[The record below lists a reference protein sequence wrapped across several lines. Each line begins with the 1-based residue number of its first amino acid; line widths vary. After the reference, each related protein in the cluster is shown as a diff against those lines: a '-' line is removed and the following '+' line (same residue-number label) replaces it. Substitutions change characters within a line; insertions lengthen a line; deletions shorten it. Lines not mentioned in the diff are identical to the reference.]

1 MATTILRRC
10 GRTLNL
16 VMQQKSRPIC
26 LQKFHR
32 LLYAA
37 INDRNP
43 SHFLQ
48 ANSCQIIPVH
58 WLQID
63 TRATVKINNNVVKV
77 LEEENEY
84 FHGCLESSPIYR
96 RYLLIAPDL
105 GKLNTE
111 SKSQPYDLDLRQFL
125 VKLSTEPIE
134 ERYKMISYNK
144 FGKLF
149 MNWSNNFQKLSD
161 EELFLDLKLLSV
173 LNLRLGFTKPLKS
186 IAILVGTVCNDEFI
200 KRMPYWS
207 VDQILMA
214 ADLFFNLRC
223 NNIKKFT
230 FLDKMFLEIEKNLS
244 ALEKEEIIMTLY
256 YANLRRNCTFHF
268 LNKLTRKVSETI
280 SSCSPSEVGII
291 CLGNFKCKNVQMTPF
306 HYMLPP
312 YLIENIDSMDSM
324 IVSAI
329 AKFLTGSHGIRFLTD
344 KSQDLKL
351 QLLFKLA
358 QKAPELDNGTLLK
371 VLEMVE
377 RARCINLKLVRQLES
392 LSLNSNLRQWRT
404 KDLAKMSFLIGNYS
418 TIIEN
423 PGKLLD
429 DIIAELL
436 MADRKTEMKEFLP
449 VVSLAL
455 DGMARVGVYPVE
467 LLKLLYVENNSE
479 YLYDKKS
486 YSITL
491 YQLLDSIR
499 IECPQILEEI
509 SSPFVS
515 NLFARKNDI
524 QGKIRLR
531 LPEAKKKFLKE
542 LSDTLKDVF
551 GRGFVKETSVLA
563 FDDNNI
569 ELCVT
574 EDGEP
579 ILVKK
584 WEKDNNMAKC
594 KRLRFVMLT
603 SIDFYEVF
611 DDENQSRFHIKGFTY
626 MKLRQMK
633 KLGYIPIPVRETDLS
648 QSSDKGKFIKQQI
661 QQALD
666 INKK

>member
-1 MATTILRRC
+1 MAMTILRRC
-10 GRTLNL
+10 CRTLNL
-16 VMQQKSRPIC
+16 VVLQKSRPIY

-37 INDRNP
+37 INDRHP

-63 TRATVKINNNVVKV
+63 TKATVKINNNVVKV

-84 FHGCLESSPIYR
+84 FHGYLESSPVYR

-105 GKLNTE
+105 GKPSAE
-111 SKSQPYDLDLRQFL
+111 SKSQLYDWDLRQFL
-125 VKLSTEPIE
+125 VKLSTEPSE

-149 MNWSNNFQKLSD
+149 MDWSDNFQKLSD

-200 KRMPYWS
+200 KRMPSWS
-207 VDQILMA
+207 VAQILMA
-214 ADLFFNLRC
+214 ADLFYNLRC

-244 ALEKEEIIMTLY
+244 ALEKEDIIMTLY

-268 LNKLTRKVSETI
+268 LNKLTRKVSEALSLCT
-280 SSCSPSEVGII
+280 PSEVGII
-291 CLGNFKCKNVQMTPF
+291 CLGNFKCRNVQMTPF
-306 HYMLPP
+306 HYMLPQ
-312 YLIENIDSMDSM
+312 YLMENIDNMDSM
-324 IVSAI
+324 MVSAI
-329 AKFLTGSHGIRFLTD
+329 TKFLTGSHGIRFLTN

-358 QKAPELDNGTLLK
+358 QKAPELENGTLLK

-404 KDLAKMSFLIGNYS
+404 KDLAKMSFLIGNFS

-429 DIIAELL
+429 NIIAELL
-436 MADRKTEMKEFLP
+436 MADKKTEMQEFLP

-467 LLKLLYVENNSE
+467 LLKLLYIENNSE

-531 LPEAKKKFLKE
+531 LPEAKKNFLKE
-542 LSDTLKDVF
+542 LSDTLRVVF

-569 ELCVT
+569 ELCVS

-579 ILVKK
+579 ILVKE

-611 DDENQSRFHIKGFTY
+611 DDEYQSRFHIKGFTY

-661 QQALD
+661 QQALE